1 MLEFS
6 EHMADFIPDETFTFK
21 MEADSQEHFLLAP
34 APDIESI
41 RGMFHS
47 EVDEE

>member
-41 RGMFHS
+41 RGMFHL